1 MNFPGIKFLTFLK
14 DKHKFYELKFP
25 IEKPF
30 NAINNIPSSVG
41 LWNNSNIKLKYFDGK
56 DFTIQLIRLSS
67 NVNSPRLS
75 SKLFGAIEKQTDVE
89 TILRTTLKCSAGT
102 YISLIICILA
112 GLIFVVKLLFFH
124 GQAEDFFWA
133 ILMLGLFPYLGSS

>member
-1 MNFPGIKFLTFLK
+1 
-14 DKHKFYELKFP
+14 
-25 IEKPF
+25 
-30 NAINNIPSSVG
+30 VG
-41 LWNNSNIKLKYFDGK
+41 LWNNTNIKLKYFDGK

-89 TILRTTLKCSAGT
+89 TILWTTLKCSAGT

-112 GLIFVVKLLFFH
+112 GFIF
-124 GQAEDFFWA
+124 
-133 ILMLGLFPYLGSS
+133 LGSSFFSMDKLKIFLGYFDA